1 MDVKLSESPKPEENP
16 LMKPRSQML
25 DFSFRQN
32 EQHILADIL
41 EYALII
47 VITMIAITA
56 TTSILNDQVTLMF

>member
-1 MDVKLSESPKPEENP
+1 
-16 LMKPRSQML
+16 MKPRSQML